1 MKILKLT
8 LGIMLIGLLAS
19 AQTTWTF
26 DKAHSNINFNVEHL
40 VISEVTGNFEAFD
53 GQVTAANSDDF
64 SGSKVSFTIDVA
76 SINTD
81 NERRDNHL
89 KSDDFFNAEMYPKI
103 TFSNGVLEHVE
114 GKNYKL
120 KGDLTI
126 RDVTKPVELDVKH
139 GGTIVDNRGNTK
151 AGFKV
156 TGTINRFDYNIKFDA
171 AMEAGGLVV
180 GEEVEIVCNV
190 ELQKES

>member
-8 LGIMLIGLLAS
+8 FGLMIAGLIAS
-19 AQTTWTF
+19 AQSTWSF
-26 DKAHSNINFNVEHL
+26 DKAHSSIVFNVEHL
-40 VISEVTGNFEAFD
+40 VISEVTGKFGSFD
-53 GQVTAANSDDF
+53 GQVTAGSDDF
-64 SGSKVSFTIDVA
+64 EGGKVNFTVDVA

-89 KSDDFFNAEMYPKI
+89 KSDDFFNAEKFPKI
-103 TFSNGVLEHVE
+103 TFSNGTLEHVE
-114 GKNYKL
+114 GKDYKL

-126 RDVTKPVELDVKH
+126 RDVTKPVELDVRH
-139 GGTIVDNRGNTK
+139 GGTIVDPNGNTK

-156 TGTINRFDYNIKFDA
+156 TGTINRFDYNMKFDA

-180 GEEVEIVCNV
+180 GEDVEIVCNV
-190 ELQKES
+190 ELKKES

>member
-8 LGIMLIGLLAS
+8 IGFMLTGLITS
-19 AQTTWTF
+19 AQTSWSF
-26 DKAHSNINFNVEHL
+26 DKAHSSIAFNVEHL
-40 VISEVTGNFEAFD
+40 VISEVTGNFGSFD
-53 GQVTAANSDDF
+53 GQVTSNSDDF
-64 SGSKVSFTIDVA
+64 AGSKVNFTVDVA
-76 SINTD
+76 SISTD

-103 TFSNGVLEHVE
+103 TFSNGTLEHVE

-126 RDVTKPVELDVKH
+126 RDVTKPVELDVRH
-139 GGTIVDNRGNTK
+139 GGTIVDNQGNTK

-156 TGTINRFDYNIKFDA
+156 TGVINRFDYNVKFDA

-180 GEEVEIVCNV
+180 GKDVEIVCNV
-190 ELQKES
+190 ELKKDS

>member
-8 LGIMLIGLLAS
+8 LGLMLTVLISS
-19 AQTTWTF
+19 AQTTWSF

-40 VISEVTGNFEAFD
+40 VISEVTGDFGSFD
-53 GQVTAANSDDF
+53 GQVTAGSDNFD
-64 SGSKVSFTIDVA
+64 GSKVNFTIDVA

-103 TFSNGVLEHVE
+103 TFSNGTLEHVD

-120 KGDLTI
+120 KGELTI
-126 RDVTKPVELDVKH
+126 RDVTKPVELDVRH
-139 GGTIVDNRGNTK
+139 GGTIVDNQGNTK

-190 ELQKES
+190 ELKKEA